1 MFLVARSN
9 NDIYVYLVDPT
20 DEDSLEAVSCVFGRP
35 NRTILVLQGQYTQ
48 AQLREWYDDGF
59 RDAASDIAGV
69 TVTTF
74 GIDELANRL
83 SIGLTP
89 RRGTR
94 DLVEAELNRL
104 GIPPDAVNINV
115 GCKIREAGEG
125 RKVNDSE
132 RTRQLLESLSLT
144 LDVATDVS
152 YGESLPMTFIV
163 QNTSEEPVGLTIGG
177 QPPFDF
183 IVTEP
188 DGTEVWHSLCGQ
200 IILASLG
207 RVTLDIGEEL
217 EFTAVWEQVDNAGNP
232 VPSGDYLVL
241 GTLNMEH
248 PDALKTEATTVS
260 IRP

>member
-1 MFLVARSN
+1 M
-9 NDIYVYLVDPT
+9 YVYLLDPT
-20 DEDSLEAVSCVFGRP
+20 DEGAVEGVLCVYGRP
-35 NRTILVLQGQYTQ
+35 GRTLGILQGQYTM
-48 AQLREWYDDGF
+48 AQLMEWYDGLF
-59 RDAASDIAGV
+59 RDPGLNIPGV
-69 TVTTF
+69 TVRTS
-74 GIDELANRL
+74 GIHQSKNQL
-83 SIGLTP
+83 SFSLMP

-94 DLVEAELNRL
+94 ELVNAELDRL
-104 GIPPDAVNINV
+104 GIPRDAVKIKV
-115 GCKIREAGEG
+115 GCEIRENGEG

-152 YGESLPMTFIV
+152 YGESLPMTFRV

-188 DGTEVWHSLCGQ
+188 DGAEVWHSLCGQ
-200 IILASLG
+200 IVLASLG
-207 RVTLDIGEEL
+207 RATLDIGEEL

-232 VPSGDYLVL
+232 VPSGDYLVR
-241 GTLNMEH
+241 GTLNMES
-248 PDALKTEATTVS
+248 PDALETEARTVS